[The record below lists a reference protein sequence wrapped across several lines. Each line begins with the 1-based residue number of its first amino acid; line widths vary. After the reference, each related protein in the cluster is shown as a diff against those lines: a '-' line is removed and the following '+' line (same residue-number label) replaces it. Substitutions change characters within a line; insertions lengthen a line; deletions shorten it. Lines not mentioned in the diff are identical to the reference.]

1 MPFVIVVVS
10 KNLNCRVKVYESLTI
25 DDERKCF
32 KQSDTAEKHG
42 IKLLIK
48 H

>member
-1 MPFVIVVVS
+1 MPFVIVVVC
-10 KNLNCRVKVYESLTI
+10 KNLNSRVKVYESLTI

-32 KQSDTAEKHG
+32 KQSNIAEKHQ